1 MTGTNDT
8 KVTLESI
15 NDNLNSVL
23 DRLCEIE
30 MILNDPMH
38 GIELPEGVNVDVGE
52 QPTVDMSMT
61 YTIDPPNYTLAD
73 DISTTA
79 AVSFRSGGYLNKD
92 NMNDT

>member
-38 GIELPEGVNVDVGE
+38 GIELPEGVNVGVGE
-52 QPTVDMSMT
+52 QPTVDMSSMFSQDNLT
-61 YTIDPPNYTLAD
+61 
-73 DISTTA
+73 
-79 AVSFRSGGYLNKD
+79 VSIEYGDKPFSNQKD